1 MSVGG
6 GKMDTTARQ
15 LPREAISRFSLQS
28 KYFSPD
34 RIKLP
39 FILDE
44 GESADIDLDGA
55 RELQATGPGRPA
67 SKKRSASGVS
77 GSSKPPNKKKPSR
90 QYAPPETYEH
100 LAYLPDYLKD
110 NLDGKQG
117 PNPRKL
123 SLTNVFCSHVLWYK
137 VSHAPHA

>member
-1 MSVGG
+1 
-6 GKMDTTARQ
+6 MDTTARQ
-15 LPREAISRFSLQS
+15 SPREAISRFSLRS

-39 FILDE
+39 FILDEE

-55 RELQATGPGRPA
+55 RELQATGSGWPV
-67 SKKRSASGVS
+67 SKKRNASGVS

-100 LAYLPDYLKD
+100 LAYLSDYLKD

-117 PNPRKL
+117 PNPRKR
-123 SLTNVFCSHVLWYK
+123 SLTNVFCSRVLWYK